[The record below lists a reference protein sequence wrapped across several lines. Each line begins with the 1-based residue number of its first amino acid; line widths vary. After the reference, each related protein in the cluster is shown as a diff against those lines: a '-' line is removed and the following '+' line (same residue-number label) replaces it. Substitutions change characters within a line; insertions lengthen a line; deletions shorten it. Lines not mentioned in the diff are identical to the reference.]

1 MVRSPIHTA
10 RSPAPWDRAR
20 PARKMLMQMPQPP
33 ILIFRRLLAGETPAV
48 PGGPNSSIGRHVR
61 DANGTTIPAKHA
73 KSRPLLQGAV
83 DGGGGVECRG
93 VENRN
98 GRIFSADKKRDFGA
112 SQDNAL
118 NSFSNQTV
126 NDFSIL
132 VSGAWLDDANHQS
145 LAKPVR
151 EIKASRNILLHNKL
165 VTNGAYLEQAGES
178 RRAKEE
184 GKKLNIDRT
193 YLDNSVRA
201 FASVVSEM
209 KCLMQAKYASYT
221 KLAAIR
227 RLWDFCFKSP
237 VMPFE
242 DFWTVNEDRD
252 CIVSSKRGRCEDGL
266 SGSETVFLGVWRT
279 HFNAYR
285 PDLKPIYIRGLDE
298 HHQAKLFFLLSVFRH
313 LWLE

>member
-1 MVRSPIHTA
+1 MKLNERPNMLILNDLLQPAIQCSAALSEIEEEASKGALSEVVRHGLLVLAVAHFETMVLDTLRCY
-10 RSPAPWDRAR
+10 
-20 PARKMLMQMPQPP
+20 
-33 ILIFRRLLAGETPAV
+33 LLA
-48 PGGPNSSIGRHVR
+48 
-61 DANGTTIPAKHA
+61 IPEKIPKQGMTVAKED
-73 KSRPLLQGAV
+73 LLAHPFDLIEVQV
-83 DGGGGVECRG
+83 DKFLR
-93 VENRN
+93 
-98 GRIFSADKKRDFGA
+98 SAAYDGLSD
-112 SQDNAL
+112 
-118 NSFSNQTV
+118 
-126 NDFSIL
+126 IL
-132 VSGAWLDDANHQS
+132 RQFCDLLSLDDANHQS